1 MKLSDKGFCRFEAI
15 SILCGVLSFCF
26 AACVWFAMSR
36 VNWFSFWDIPA
47 TIVFCWA
54 LGGIA
59 AWLTTKDTNNIP
71 KRTYLL
77 TNCTYLIITFFNVSS
92 GDPSI
97 NGWYVLFCIGFAI
110 VSAPGYV
117 VMFFVTDSTSN
128 SPINKKIVYSIAISF
143 VLLVT
148 SFFVSISFMEH
159 NATGYR
165 ETDMKAN
172 CDSIVEAIESY
183 LIANQKL
190 PETMSQLHFDQTI
203 EGYCFKGHGEEVKFR
218 YIPLQDNDYL
228 IDVFNDSEDSVVSQ
242 YSSARR
248 KWETKSEN
256 MELYKLETHA
266 IALYSIKNIFG
277 NGVDSSPYTLDSI
290 KQNDNIRI
298 IFLGETWHPDS
309 LGYLTVRYE
318 TNKKRME
325 GWIAFDSHAIQ
336 GDSFFEIGSWKYYNE
351 QGYIFRK
358 FWNYMKNNELI
369 YEPDR

>member
-1 MKLSDKGFCRFEAI
+1 
-15 SILCGVLSFCF
+15 
-26 AACVWFAMSR
+26 
-36 VNWFSFWDIPA
+36 
-47 TIVFCWA
+47 
-54 LGGIA
+54 
-59 AWLTTKDTNNIP
+59 
-71 KRTYLL
+71 
-77 TNCTYLIITFFNVSS
+77 
-92 GDPSI
+92 
-97 NGWYVLFCIGFAI
+97 
-110 VSAPGYV
+110 
-117 VMFFVTDSTSN
+117 
-128 SPINKKIVYSIAISF
+128 
-143 VLLVT
+143 
-148 SFFVSISFMEH
+148 MEH

-172 CDSIVEAIESY
+172 CDSIVETIESY

-369 YEPDR
+369 YETDR